1 MNAAPGRV
9 QCPFC
14 MAYRKVTVEGKIPK
28 HSAGRRGVRKVC
40 PGSGRTKEE
49 AKAEQLA
56 AKSEGRAPV
65 VLSGPP
71 EKVDAPSK
79 QVEPEDIF

>member
-14 MAYRKVTVEGKIPK
+14 LAYRNITAEGKIPR
-28 HSAGRRGVRKVC
+28 HSAGRRGVKKPC

-49 AKAEQLA
+49 AKAEGLA

-71 EKVDAPSK
+71 EKVDAPAE
-79 QVEPEDIF
+79 VNPEDIF